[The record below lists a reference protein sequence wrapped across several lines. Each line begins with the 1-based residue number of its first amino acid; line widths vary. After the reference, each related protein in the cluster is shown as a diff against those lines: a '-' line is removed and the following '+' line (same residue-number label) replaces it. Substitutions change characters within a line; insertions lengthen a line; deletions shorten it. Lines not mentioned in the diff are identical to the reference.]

1 MHPRTER
8 SILRQA
14 QINRRP
20 MTQHVIIIE
29 RGSDGGYSA
38 WAPDLPGVGVAAS
51 SYDEV
56 VKLMGEATSPLRPV
70 TSPSP

>member
-1 MHPRTER
+1 
-8 SILRQA
+8 
-14 QINRRP
+14 